1 MVRDVLKVEPGD
13 IAPLFRVEK
22 VGNGLGKS
30 RKISHVVYVPC
41 VSSKERRMERGHWAR
56 SFPLEEWC

>member
-13 IAPLFRVEK
+13 IAPPLGIEK
-22 VGNGLGKS
+22 VGDGLGKS

-41 VSSKERRMERGHWAR
+41 VSGKEERMEWLR
-56 SFPLEEWC
+56 